1 MGRTKK
7 GKKSPEPQDKPQKS
21 HLTRFFQKRST
32 SCSNVQLDTQ
42 AETPSWS
49 AQQMADQVSQ
59 AAGSSITEPEP
70 TASPC
75 WESGDDWQLSP
86 LHHTNGAIPVDDA
99 GTSAQEKDDQPYS
112 PVAPYIPEGKLL
124 DLEKRFVLCE
134 SRLGQLQ
141 SHLDD
146 QENRSRRNNIRIKGL
161 PESGKPPDG
170 DIVIDR
176 AHREL
181 RPRDPNSDIPR
192 DIICRIHF
200 YNVKEAL
207 MLKAR
212 DSGFI
217 HFESMQLKFFQDL
230 CRNTL
235 RQRRALK
242 PILDLLKERSIK
254 YSWGFPFALIVIKQ
268 GKSILIKSHK
278 DIPYFLKAL
287 SLPPVA
293 IENWD
298 SLIWESPQPRTS
310 RNTASISSR
319 HSKDTDLTSG
329 HDSPPKRRV
338 LET

>member
-21 HLTRFFQKRST
+21 HLIRFFQKRSA
-32 SCSNVQLDTQ
+32 SCSNVRLDTQ

-49 AQQMADQVSQ
+49 AHQMADQVSQ
-59 AAGSSITEPEP
+59 AAGSSGEEENCETGTRKAAPTSTQACPPSSAVTEPEP

-86 LHHTNGAIPVDDA
+86 LHHTTGAIPVDDA
-99 GTSAQEKDDQPYS
+99 GTSAQDKDDQPYS
-112 PVAPYIPEGKLL
+112 PVAPYIPE
-124 DLEKRFVLCE
+124 
-134 SRLGQLQ
+134 
-141 SHLDD
+141 
-146 QENRSRRNNIRIKGL
+146 
-161 PESGKPPDG
+161 
-170 DIVIDR
+170 
-176 AHREL
+176 
-181 RPRDPNSDIPR
+181 
-192 DIICRIHF
+192 
-200 YNVKEAL
+200 
-207 MLKAR
+207 
-212 DSGFI
+212 DSGII
-217 HFESMQLKFFQDL
+217 HFESLQLKFFQDL
-230 CRNTL
+230 SRNTL

-254 YSWGFPFALIVIKQ
+254 YRWGFPFALIVIKQ

-298 SLIWESPQPRTS
+298 SLIWDSPQPRTG
-310 RNTASISSR
+310 RNTASTSSR
-319 HSKDTDLTSG
+319 HSKDTDLTGG